1 MMMRV
6 DEMDREDAL
15 LAREWLTERI
25 RKRTGRAEL
34 EFPED
39 WLPETGRAV
48 VGREHW
54 EREERLLA
62 VAMLYLEKSSPVAV
76 CGWCIGNPGNV
87 AKESDQAV
95 RLLLGAMPNYARVHG
110 ARHLLTMFGRRSV
123 NRICDEL
130 GYITGDPEVETKY
143 MKL

>member
-25 RKRTGRAEL
+25 RETTGRAEL
-34 EFPED
+34 EFPVD
-39 WLPETGRAV
+39 WLPETGLSAF
-48 VGREHW
+48 GREHG
-54 EREERLLA
+54 ETSERLLA

-76 CGWCIGNPGNV
+76 CGWCIGNPGNG

-95 RLLLGAMPNYARVHG
+95 RLLLGGMPNYARVHG
-110 ARHLLTMFGRRSV
+110 AKHLLTMFGRRSV

-130 GYITGDPEVETKY
+130 GYITGDPEVEQKY
-143 MKL
+143 MML